1 MHNRFH
7 RADDRGYFPR
17 HCNGN
22 LAILAVHQTH
32 DRIGGESVKIC
43 GSGVALLGQTL
54 FHRPGFGASTGH
66 ARIILG
72 STEKSGQHSPRTT
85 VRCGQIVTTE
95 SGYPEVIRPG
105 TNSMD
110 NSTVVLLCRWRES
123 VILENVRALTA
134 YPLGR
139 WEATPWIC

>member
-1 MHNRFH
+1 MSAVSLFLFLFFFLMIR
-7 RADDRGYFPR
+7 RPPRSTLFPYTTLFR
-17 HCNGN
+17 
-22 LAILAVHQTH
+22 
-32 DRIGGESVKIC
+32 SVKIC

-110 NSTVVLLCRWRES
+110 NSTVVLLCR
-123 VILENVRALTA
+123 
-134 YPLGR
+134 
-139 WEATPWIC
+139 